1 MRLKTLH
8 RPFEIELLTLNEY
21 TAVPHKNTYFEMV
34 FILEGSGVQIIN
46 EHELPYD
53 SDKLFLIF
61 PQDSHSFRIAITT
74 SFCFIRF
81 NESYLKTQHR
91 EWVQKLEYIFYNY
104 DHLPGCILK
113 TVTDKPMVRALTEAL
128 LREQQNG
135 GPHHQEVIQQLLNTV
150 ISIAARNIAS
160 VQTAYPYQPSHPLSM
175 LGYVHQNIKRPEA
188 LKIEEL
194 ASYFHLS
201 PNYVGEYFKKET
213 GESLQKYIRHYRL
226 QMIEAALIHTNRRIS
241 EIALDFG
248 FTDTSHLNKMFH
260 QEYGVSP
267 TTFRK
272 RLLEKSG
279 HL

>member
-8 RPFEIELLTLNEY
+8 RPFEIELLTLDEY

-53 SDKLFLIF
+53 SDKLFLVF
-61 PQDSHSFRIAITT
+61 PQDSHSFRIGLTT
-74 SFCFIRF
+74 RFFFIRF

-91 EWVQKLEYIFYNY
+91 EWVQKLEYIFYNH

-113 TVTDKPMVRALTEAL
+113 TVTDKPMVRALAEAL

-213 GESLQKYIRHYRL
+213 GESLQKYIRSYRL
-226 QMIEAALIHTNRRIS
+226 HMIEAALIHTNKRIS
-241 EIALDFG
+241 EITLDFG
-248 FTDTSHLNKMFH
+248 FTDTSHLNKIFH

-272 RLLEKSG
+272 RLLEKNG